1 MNREVFH
8 RHRWK
13 QLGSFMEKIIVTF
26 GDRKFWQW
34 LKSFRSNAGRINQ
47 SRTGPTNYDCAAVVF
62 WDNLELFVTTN
73 GTEDGGI
80 TVRQKHKNKNKL
92 TFIDPENSPIFM
104 TEVGYDVGGTITL

>member
-1 MNREVFH
+1 MNREVFN

-13 QLGSFMEKIIVTF
+13 QHGSFMEKIIVTF

-47 SRTGPTNYDCAAVVF
+47 SRTGPTNYDCVAVVF
-62 WDNLELFVTTN
+62 WDSLELFVTTN
-73 GTEDGGI
+73 ETEDGGI
-80 TVRQKHKNKNKL
+80 TVRQKHKNKL
-92 TFIDPENSPIFM
+92 TFFDPENSPIFM